1 VRAQLV
7 QRVQLGR
14 QMQEQVP
21 ALARAQVPV
30 QQRMK

>member
-1 VRAQLV
+1 VQRVQRV

-14 QMQEQVP
+14 QMQEQ
-21 ALARAQVPV
+21 ALARAQVPW